1 MSDDNDLIRKPSVNE
16 LREMI
21 HLDQD
26 TGRMFWKPR
35 QNTIAGWN
43 ERCAG
48 KETFTRTDRKGY
60 KVGTLLN
67 RHAKAHHVVWALT
80 KGEWPSGIVDHIDGD
95 KANNRPENL
104 RLASASQ
111 NNFNCKAYRNNKS
124 GLKGVSWHSARS
136 KWIAQIAA
144 NGRNRLLGY
153 FETKEDAHQA
163 YCAAAAET
171 HGDFA
176 RTK

>member
-1 MSDDNDLIRKPSVNE
+1 MSDNDLIRRPTVQE
-16 LREMI
+16 LQNMLE
-21 HLDQD
+21 LDKE
-26 TGRMFWKPR
+26 TGRLFWKER
-35 QNTIAGWN
+35 ENAIAGWN

-48 KETFTRTDRKGY
+48 KETFIRVDRKGY

-80 KGEWPSGIVDHIDGD
+80 QGEWPTGIIDHMDGD
-95 KANNRPENL
+95 KGNNRPTNL
-104 RLASASQ
+104 RKASPSQ
-111 NNFNCKAYRNNKS
+111 NNFNSKVYRNNKS
-124 GLKGVSWHSARS
+124 GLKGVSWSKARN

-144 NGRNRLLGY
+144 NGCNSHLGY
-153 FETKEDAHQA
+153 FDTKEDAHA
-163 YCAAAAET
+163 EYCAAAAEI